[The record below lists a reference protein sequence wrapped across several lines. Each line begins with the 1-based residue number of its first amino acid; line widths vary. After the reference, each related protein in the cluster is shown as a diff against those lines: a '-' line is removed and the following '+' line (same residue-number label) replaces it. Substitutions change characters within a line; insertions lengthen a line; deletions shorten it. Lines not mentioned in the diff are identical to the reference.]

1 MADYGGTSKKNTW
14 ISAKSMQWRRK
25 WGRLWANSCIFTDS
39 KLNAVFTKTQ
49 HAVAFLAFSK
59 MNVLWEAHHF
69 KKVMQNFLSLLF
81 SQRTWLIK
89 LLKLPMDGL
98 TNDWKP
104 SPFNRQNKQGQGH
117 RHSVNGNG
125 WIWENH
131 LPFHR
136 QQLPTGNNHWPMA
149 IPSPQKFYC
158 RPGLSVSNDFAN
170 QVEVLSYIPFTHTI
184 PLHPSEP
191 WFPPHLRACV
201 TSLGRWLPQ
210 PWWGTG
216 Q

>member
-1 MADYGGTSKKNTW
+1 MKEKMRSTLGQLLHFYRQQTERSVYQNTTCGGVSGFRQNER
-14 ISAKSMQWRRK
+14 IMIEQ
-25 WGRLWANSCIFTDS
+25 
-39 KLNAVFTKTQ
+39 
-49 HAVAFLAFSK
+49 
-59 MNVLWEAHHF
+59 WEAYHF
-69 KKVMQNFLSLLF
+69 KKVKQNFLSLLF

-131 LPFHR
+131 LPFHQ

-149 IPSPQKFYC
+149 IPSPQNFYY
-158 RPGLSVSNDFAN
+158 RPGLSVSNYFAN
-170 QVEVLSYIPFTHTI
+170 QVEVLSFIPFTHTI